1 MKNLILLILI
11 LLFTFTS
18 LNAQEIK
25 SVSLIRTNNKLYI
38 SAELD
43 KNIPEEIFEYLH
55 DGVRVTIVY
64 TINIY
69 KEKPIFDSE
78 IKEILYKKK
87 VEYSFRGKNYNLID
101 GKEKVIIFDKKE
113 INKRLIMIK
122 KVFLIEEKK
131 LGDGKFY
138 LEIKAALESV
148 QLVPPFSWIID
159 LFGGVRKFETPWVE
173 KKIK

>member
-1 MKNLILLILI
+1 MLLILT

-18 LNAQEIK
+18 LNAEEIK
-25 SVSLIRTNNKLYI
+25 IKTGTLNRKSNKLYI
-38 SAELD
+38 SADLD
-43 KNIPEEIFEYLH
+43 KNIPEGICEYLH
-55 DGVRVTIVY
+55 DGVTVTIVY

-69 KEKPIFDSE
+69 KERAIFDSE
-78 IKEILYKKK
+78 IKEILFKKK
-87 VEYSFRGKNYNLID
+87 VEFKFRGKKYNLID

-113 INKRLIMIK
+113 INKRLKKIN

-138 LEIKAALESV
+138 LEIKASLESV
-148 QLVPPFSWIID
+148 QLVPPFSWIVD
-159 LFGGVRKFETPWVE
+159 LFGGGRRDFETPWVE